1 MTYPILS
8 IQYPVF
14 KPAMRVISNIT
25 NAYPAVVTT
34 STNHNYITG
43 IIVRLL
49 IPNGYG
55 MTQVNKLHADI
66 VVLSDTTFSINLDT
80 TLLSA
85 FTTPITSPED
95 TQYAQC
101 VPIGEVNSILQA
113 STKNVLPY

>member
-8 IQYPVF
+8 VQYPVF
-14 KPAMRVISNIT
+14 KPAMRIISNIT
-25 NAYPAVVTT
+25 NDYPAVVTT

-43 IIVRLL
+43 TIVRLL

-55 MTQVNKLHADI
+55 MIQANKLHANI
-66 VVLSDTTFSINLDT
+66 VVLSDTTFNINLDT
-80 TLLSA
+80 TLFSA
-85 FTTPITSPED
+85 FTTPITFPED

-101 VPIGEVNSILQA
+101 IPLGEVNSTLLA